1 MANRCFSKVHTVSK
15 VCPFH
20 EFVQSLSNI
29 QFWYFKSSKYEPWT
43 LFPRSKVCP
52 DTVQCK
58 NWHDF
63 KLIRTEFGQVV
74 DFYIQS
80 LSNLSWAWRRFD
92 RTLTRLGQQ
101 LDRPSTWP
109 FFGQTFDKTLTLFG
123 QRLDFLSSP
132 CPTTH
137 WLLVP
142 TNVRVFCGGRWL
154 MVLGRRRRKLDHK
167 SNPSVPLFML
177 HFETDLRPSVSS
189 RRGNWVTP
197 GICFTLLDVL
207 FCVTGSV
214 NLYSLFHV
222 VFVIPS
228 FSLFQ

>member
-109 FFGQTFDKTLTLFG
+109 FF
-123 QRLDFLSSP
+123 
-132 CPTTH
+132 
-137 WLLVP
+137 W
-142 TNVRVFCGGRWL
+142 
-154 MVLGRRRRKLDHK
+154 
-167 SNPSVPLFML
+167 
-177 HFETDLRPSVSS
+177 TDLWQNFDIVWTEVGFSVQSLSNHPLISS
-189 RRGNWVTP
+189 TNISLPPWGFLATSLRNFVE
-197 GICFTLLDVL
+197 
-207 FCVTGSV
+207 
-214 NLYSLFHV
+214 NLCLNHSLT
-222 VFVIPS
+222 
-228 FSLFQ
+228 